1 MTAMA
6 PGRERARTP
15 PDDGPALPLSALL
28 SRLLVAFTIEFDNEF
43 EHQMP
48 HRTTRHGS
56 TPGAGRAPWLVSMPM
71 WVHCLRHV
79 PAGGTQAAELIRRSK
94 LEPKSARNVVQRMSK
109 WWGYLT
115 VDDAAKT
122 IRPTAAGLQAQRVWA
137 PLPAAIEA
145 RWRERFGADRV
156 SALGSALR
164 IVDAQFHV
172 ELPDFLPVGS
182 PRLQPRDRHD
192 RHDRAAQAGDEPDT
206 ALSALLSRVL
216 LALAL
221 DFEDASDLSLGVYT
235 DSPGSRLAI
244 SANVLRVLSRDE
256 TRAAEIPVS
265 CGVAKMS
272 VDNWLRILAERGYL
286 ETGPD
291 PAGSRGRISR
301 LTAKGVAARA
311 AYTEWSQTV
320 EPRWAG
326 QYGADS
332 VAALRAAAAALA
344 ASPAAESKLRADLEP
359 YPDGWRAQVPA
370 PRTLPHYPV
379 ISARGGFPDGH

>member
-1 MTAMA
+1 MAAMA
-6 PGRERARTP
+6 PGHGRARTA
-15 PDDGPALPLSALL
+15 PDDGPVLPLCALL

-43 EHQMP
+43 EHQFP

-71 WVHCLRHV
+71 WVHCLRHI
-79 PAGGTQAAELIRRSK
+79 PADGIPVAELIRLSK

-115 VDDAAKT
+115 VDSAAQT
-122 IRPTAAGLQAQRVWA
+122 VRPTAAGLQAQRVWA
-137 PLPAAIEA
+137 PLPAAIET
-145 RWRERFGADRV
+145 RWHQRLGAAPV
-156 SALGSALR
+156 GALAEGLR
-164 IVDAQFHV
+164 AVDAQFHV

-182 PRLQPRDRHD
+182 ARLQPRDRG
-192 RHDRAAQAGDEPDT
+192 RARQASDAPDT
-206 ALSALLSRVL
+206 TLPALLSRVL

-235 DSPGSRLAI
+235 GSPGSRLAI
-244 SANVLRVLSRDE
+244 SANVLRVLGPDRI
-256 TRAAEIPVS
+256 RAAEIPAS
-265 CGVAKMS
+265 CGVAKMT

-291 PAGSRGRISR
+291 PAGSRGRVSR

-311 AYTEWSQTV
+311 AYTEWTLAV
-320 EPRWAG
+320 ESRWADR
-326 QYGADS
+326 YGADP

-344 ASPAAESKLRADLEP
+344 QSPAAETSLRVGPQP
-359 YPDGWRAQVPA
+359 YPEGWRARAPA
-370 PRTLPHYPV
+370 PPTLPHYPV